1 MSGSDSKNCVEVRL
15 EEGVILGVGEGE
27 EGFGVEEV
35 KKKLIQMM
43 DFMGFIGKELSV
55 LLCLSDRMRE
65 LNGRY
70 RGEEEVTDV
79 LSFVGGEVYMGDI
92 VICVEE
98 VLRQA
103 MGRGM
108 GLREELMR
116 ILIHGLLHLLGYDH
130 GNDLEEWEMR
140 RMEERIYLEVK

>member
-1 MSGSDSKNCVEVRL
+1 MKITNQKNCVEVRL
-15 EEGVILGVGEGE
+15 EKGVIWGVEH
-27 EGFGVEEV
+27 GFGVEEV

-79 LSFVGGEVYMGDI
+79 LSFEGGEVYMGDI
-92 VICVEE
+92 VICMEE

-103 MGRGM
+103 FEGGI

-130 GNDLEEWEMR
+130 GNDWEELEMR
-140 RMEERIYLEVK
+140 TFEERIYLEVK